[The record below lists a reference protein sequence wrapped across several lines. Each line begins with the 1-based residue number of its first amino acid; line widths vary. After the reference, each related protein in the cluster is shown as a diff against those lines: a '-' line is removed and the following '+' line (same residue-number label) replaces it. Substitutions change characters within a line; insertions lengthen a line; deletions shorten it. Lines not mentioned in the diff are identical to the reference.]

1 MVNNI
6 LPVGRLPKTFS
17 EPGGHDGRY
26 HNHYVLPLRRVPEGS
41 RPPRRPASPSV
52 HCRGDE
58 RSPLLAAAF
67 FGGNV
72 EASRS
77 FLDEYGYIEKAISKS
92 RFNRRLH
99 AIDSSLW
106 LQLFDL
112 LAEVFKQNNPDQ
124 SYVVDSLP
132 VAVCDNIRIRR
143 SKLYPLQEHGAAF
156 RGYIASKR
164 RYFYGLRVHLVS
176 TASGEPVEFTLAA
189 ASEADIRLFKELK
202 LELPEGA
209 IICADKGYT
218 DYHYE
223 DLLEDVG
230 LHLKARRC
238 PCCRNIRFKLPPIG
252 ELRPCAGWARDARFE
267 RGTIPPGPSSANL
280 ETDRPHEV
288 AVLHLESQ
296 IVQRRAVDPDPWKL
310 EAVIRIQPG
319 VHGIAACQPELA
331 AASQDSGIIVSQ
343 WVGDRVTLALAYP

>member
-1 MVNNI
+1 MDDAIITTYYLCDEFLKAIGHHDDPQV
-6 LPVGRLPKTFS
+6 RLSTA
-17 EPGGHDGRY
+17 E
-26 HNHYVLPLRRVPEGS
+26 VM
-41 RPPRRPASPSV
+41 SV
-52 HCRGDE
+52 A
-58 RSPLLAAAF
+58 LVAATF

-77 FLDEYGYIEKAISKS
+77 FLDEYGYIQKAISKS

-106 LQLFDL
+106 QELFDV

-132 VAVCDNIRIRR
+132 VAVCDNIRIGR
-143 SKLYPLQEHGAAF
+143 SKLYPLQEHGEAF

-189 ASEADIRLFKELK
+189 ASEADISLFKELK

-230 LHLKARRC
+230 LHLKA
-238 PCCRNIRFKLPPIG
+238 
-252 ELRPCAGWARDARFE
+252 
-267 RGTIPPGPSSANL
+267 
-280 ETDRPHEV
+280 
-288 AVLHLESQ
+288 
-296 IVQRRAVDPDPWKL
+296 QRRKRSKREMPAWVEFLSKPIRQYIETVFSKLSAMLAGKIHAVTPRGFELKIVCFL
-310 EAVIRIQPG
+310 LAFSIQ
-319 VHGIAACQPELA
+319 CL
-331 AASQDSGIIVSQ
+331 
-343 WVGDRVTLALAYP
+343 

>member
-1 MVNNI
+1 MDDTIITTYYLCDEFLKAIGHHDDPQV
-6 LPVGRLPKTFS
+6 RLSTA
-17 EPGGHDGRY
+17 E
-26 HNHYVLPLRRVPEGS
+26 VM
-41 RPPRRPASPSV
+41 SV
-52 HCRGDE
+52 A
-58 RSPLLAAAF
+58 LVAATF
-67 FGGNV
+67 FGGNI

-106 LQLFDL
+106 QQLFDL

-143 SKLYPLQEHGAAF
+143 SKLYPLQEHGEAF

-176 TASGEPVEFTLAA
+176 TASGEPVEFILAA

-230 LHLKARRC
+230 LHLKA
-238 PCCRNIRFKLPPIG
+238 
-252 ELRPCAGWARDARFE
+252 
-267 RGTIPPGPSSANL
+267 
-280 ETDRPHEV
+280 
-288 AVLHLESQ
+288 
-296 IVQRRAVDPDPWKL
+296 QRRKRSKREMPAWVEFLSKPIRQYIETVFSKLSAMLAGKIHAVTPRGFELKIVCFL
-310 EAVIRIQPG
+310 LAFSIQ
-319 VHGIAACQPELA
+319 CL
-331 AASQDSGIIVSQ
+331 
-343 WVGDRVTLALAYP
+343 

>member
-1 MVNNI
+1 MDDTIITTYYLCDEFLKAIGHQDDQQV
-6 LPVGRLPKTFS
+6 RLSTA
-17 EPGGHDGRY
+17 E
-26 HNHYVLPLRRVPEGS
+26 VM
-41 RPPRRPASPSV
+41 SV
-52 HCRGDE
+52 A
-58 RSPLLAAAF
+58 LVAATF
-67 FGGNV
+67 FGGNI

-106 LQLFDL
+106 QLFDL

-132 VAVCDNIRIRR
+132 VAVCDNIRICR
-143 SKLYPLQEHGAAF
+143 SKLYPLQEHGEAF

-176 TASGEPVEFTLAA
+176 AASGEPVEFTLAA
-189 ASEADIRLFKELK
+189 ASEADISLFKELK

-230 LHLKARRC
+230 LHLKA
-238 PCCRNIRFKLPPIG
+238 
-252 ELRPCAGWARDARFE
+252 
-267 RGTIPPGPSSANL
+267 
-280 ETDRPHEV
+280 
-288 AVLHLESQ
+288 
-296 IVQRRAVDPDPWKL
+296 QRRKRSKREMPAWVEFLSKPIRQYIETVFSKLSAMLAGKIHAVTPRGFELKIVCFL
-310 EAVIRIQPG
+310 LAFSIQ
-319 VHGIAACQPELA
+319 CL
-331 AASQDSGIIVSQ
+331 
-343 WVGDRVTLALAYP
+343 